1 MNQLQ
6 QLKQVR
12 NELTRFMITYK
23 FGLDEMNT
31 KLNILKEEFQH
42 IHSYNPIEHIK
53 SRIKSPESIL
63 KKVYRKNL
71 DISMDAI
78 RENIKD
84 IVGIRIVC
92 SFISDIYKVSEMIQ
106 NQQDITVV
114 EVKDYIKHPK
124 SNGYKSLH
132 LILSIPVFMSDRT
145 EQVYIEVQIRSV
157 AMDFWASLEHK
168 IYYKYNGE
176 VPQQLIMELTEAANV
191 ANKLDSKMEKLNNEV
206 NNIKSKAAENE
217 DIHFLQ
223 LNEEDKVHLP
233 LNFLQSFL
241 DREK

>member
-106 NQQDITVV
+106 NQQDITVI

-206 NNIKSKAAENE
+206 NNIKSQAAENE

>member
-206 NNIKSKAAENE
+206 NNIKSQAAENE

>member
-6 QLKQVR
+6 QLKQIR

-42 IHSYNPIEHIK
+42 MHSYNPIEHIK

-71 DISMDAI
+71 DMSMDAI

-106 NQQDITVV
+106 NQQDITVA

-124 SNGYKSLH
+124 PNGYKSLH

-145 EQVYIEVQIRSV
+145 EQVFVEIQIRSI

-176 VPQQLIMELTEAANV
+176 IPHHLIAELTEAANA
-191 ANKLDSKMEKLNNEV
+191 ANKLDSKMENLNNEV
-206 NNIKSKAAENE
+206 NSIKNQAIEND

-223 LNEEDKVHLP
+223 LNEEEKVHLP

-241 DREK
+241 HKEK

>member
-145 EQVYIEVQIRSV
+145 EQVYIEIQIRSV

-206 NNIKSKAAENE
+206 NNIKSQAAENE

>member
-1 MNQLQ
+1 
-6 QLKQVR
+6 
-12 NELTRFMITYK
+12 
-23 FGLDEMNT
+23 
-31 KLNILKEEFQH
+31 
-42 IHSYNPIEHIK
+42 
-53 SRIKSPESIL
+53 
-63 KKVYRKNL
+63 
-71 DISMDAI
+71 
-78 RENIKD
+78 
-84 IVGIRIVC
+84 
-92 SFISDIYKVSEMIQ
+92 
-106 NQQDITVV
+106 
-114 EVKDYIKHPK
+114 
-124 SNGYKSLH
+124 
-132 LILSIPVFMSDRT
+132 MSDRT
-145 EQVYIEVQIRSV
+145 EQVYIEIQIRSV